1 MKGLLK
7 LGYSPFNLSYYSQ
20 VDDLLLEVKKWLD
33 EHTSE
38 VIVLY
43 FGGIAFK
50 EQTVPALGNR
60 NNQILKM
67 LLKNYLLYQTIILNL
82 GHVHFALS

>member
-1 MKGLLK
+1 
-7 LGYSPFNLSYYSQ
+7 LSHYSQ

-60 NNQILKM
+60 NNQI
-67 LLKNYLLYQTIILNL
+67 
-82 GHVHFALS
+82 